1 MYTGLIRYSDSDCT
15 VIEFIVISVDFEAI
29 HGEGVEQSRSRNN
42 SSVHIKIIYNPQAR
56 DLEAMEVAT
65 VNAQE
70 L

>member
-1 MYTGLIRYSDSDCT
+1 MAVLSF
-15 VIEFIVISVDFEAI
+15 FIIIDDFEAI

-65 VNAQE
+65 VTAQE